1 MEENLGLPKTA
12 WPPTYAL
19 FFGALAL
26 LAALSLLG
34 TTALAAGLPEE
45 TIAAQTELCGE
56 DCGHTHEEVFSH
68 TEHTEESL
76 PEPEEIAVPVAT
88 PLLEQP
94 EPEAEQS
101 TDTSGVIPGS
111 GIHWELNEYG
121 WLMLS
126 GSGACPVFTSP
137 DDQPWAAV
145 REQITQVWFE
155 DMDALS
161 IPSLAY
167 WFTGCTALTMAEI
180 PYTTPVIGA
189 AAFADCPS
197 LRQIQL
203 YYSGTFT
210 IVPGA
215 FSTGS
220 LTPLLGLLGT
230 MAVNQQMAFFS
241 DALGHSALTG
251 IGLGILLG
259 VSSDLLAMLV
269 FGIVWALLICRI
281 KQTGAASTDTIISVF
296 SSTSVAAGVLVLSMG
311 GGFAKYSSLL
321 VGDVLAVQDS
331 DLLYLLIALVAG
343 IALWAVMYNSLLLS
357 GISPSL
363 ARSRGIHNRLV
374 ECAFVVLV
382 AVAVMLAIRWVG
394 VMLINA
400 LLILPAAAGR
410 NLARS
415 SRQHAVYSVV
425 IALVC
430 GVAGLICAYYL
441 DTTAG
446 AAIVL
451 FAAVCYAISLGIR
464 ALRK

>member
-1 MEENLGLPKTA
+1 MDAIRAFVQTLLP
-12 WPPTYAL
+12 
-19 FFGALAL
+19 FEFMQFDFMVNAL
-26 LAALSLLG
+26 LAILL
-34 TTALAAGLPEE
+34 
-45 TIAAQTELCGE
+45 
-56 DCGHTHEEVFSH
+56 
-68 TEHTEESL
+68 
-76 PEPEEIAVPVAT
+76 
-88 PLLEQP
+88 
-94 EPEAEQS
+94 
-101 TDTSGVIPGS
+101 
-111 GIHWELNEYG
+111 
-121 WLMLS
+121 
-126 GSGACPVFTSP
+126 
-137 DDQPWAAV
+137 
-145 REQITQVWFE
+145 
-155 DMDALS
+155 
-161 IPSLAY
+161 
-167 WFTGCTALTMAEI
+167 
-180 PYTTPVIGA
+180 
-189 AAFADCPS
+189 
-197 LRQIQL
+197 
-203 YYSGTFT
+203 
-210 IVPGA
+210 
-215 FSTGS
+215 

-343 IALWAVMYNSLLLS
+343 IALWAVLYNSLLLS

-400 LLILPAAAGR
+400 LLILPAAAGAQSGAVKPSAR
-410 NLARS
+410 GVQRGDCAGVRRGRADLRVLSGYDGGRGNCAVRGGVLRHLAGHS
-415 SRQHAVYSVV
+415 
-425 IALVC
+425 
-430 GVAGLICAYYL
+430 
-441 DTTAG
+441 G
-446 AAIVL
+446 AEKIIL
-451 FAAVCYAISLGIR
+451 FSDPPAPSWHMFI
-464 ALRK
+464 

>member
-1 MEENLGLPKTA
+1 MGNNVLTDIKVWITA
-12 WPPTYAL
+12 AI
-19 FFGALAL
+19 
-26 LAALSLLG
+26 AAL
-34 TTALAAGLPEE
+34 TAIWGW
-45 TIAAQTELCGE
+45 
-56 DCGHTHEEVFSH
+56 F
-68 TEHTEESL
+68 
-76 PEPEEIAVPVAT
+76 
-88 PLLEQP
+88 
-94 EPEAEQS
+94 
-101 TDTSGVIPGS
+101 
-111 GIHWELNEYG
+111 G
-121 WLMLS
+121 WL
-126 GSGACPVFTSP
+126 
-137 DDQPWAAV
+137 
-145 REQITQVWFE
+145 I
-155 DMDALS
+155 
-161 IPSLAY
+161 
-167 WFTGCTALTMAEI
+167 
-180 PYTTPVIGA
+180 
-189 AAFADCPS
+189 
-197 LRQIQL
+197 
-203 YYSGTFT
+203 
-210 IVPGA
+210 
-215 FSTGS
+215 
-220 LTPLLGLLGT
+220 
-230 MAVNQQMAFFS
+230 
-241 DALGHSALTG
+241 
-251 IGLGILLG
+251 
-259 VSSDLLAMLV
+259 
-269 FGIVWALLICRI
+269 IVWALLICRI

>member
-1 MEENLGLPKTA
+1 MDAIRAFVQTLLPFEF
-12 WPPTYAL
+12 L
-19 FFGALAL
+19 QFDFMVNAL
-26 LAALSLLG
+26 LAILL
-34 TTALAAGLPEE
+34 
-45 TIAAQTELCGE
+45 
-56 DCGHTHEEVFSH
+56 
-68 TEHTEESL
+68 
-76 PEPEEIAVPVAT
+76 
-88 PLLEQP
+88 
-94 EPEAEQS
+94 
-101 TDTSGVIPGS
+101 
-111 GIHWELNEYG
+111 
-121 WLMLS
+121 
-126 GSGACPVFTSP
+126 
-137 DDQPWAAV
+137 
-145 REQITQVWFE
+145 
-155 DMDALS
+155 
-161 IPSLAY
+161 
-167 WFTGCTALTMAEI
+167 
-180 PYTTPVIGA
+180 
-189 AAFADCPS
+189 
-197 LRQIQL
+197 
-203 YYSGTFT
+203 
-210 IVPGA
+210 
-215 FSTGS
+215 

-400 LLILPAAAGR
+400 LLILPAAAGQSGAVEPSAR
-410 NLARS
+410 GVQRGDCAGVRRGRADLRVLSGYDGGCGNCAVRGGVLRHLAGHS
-415 SRQHAVYSVV
+415 
-425 IALVC
+425 
-430 GVAGLICAYYL
+430 
-441 DTTAG
+441 G
-446 AAIVL
+446 AEKMIL
-451 FAAVCYAISLGIR
+451 FSDSPAPSWHMFI
-464 ALRK
+464 